1 MRYTIARVPGDAV
14 LFSLGFFGAR
24 FDSAPCGHGA
34 SLKFPRRGLFF
45 VIFFV
50 DFRFTKIYT
59 ERTRHGSFFHA
70 GNNGKA
76 VGDETMTNQIKD
88 DSWDIEALDDIEWE
102 DPDYKYRKRIE
113 TTLRG
118 IVDDSAFFNQNRRYE
133 TLCGAYYDNVE
144 GLGLVQYMDE
154 FWDRW
159 DRVMATDVEK
169 VVETVADCI
178 LWQLKIHGLVDS
190 IDAYMGALFKRYKW
204 RDMFLIRYTN
214 DGGRLDV
221 AVKYNVLVN
230 TLLCDTIDE
239 MKGETK

>member
-1 MRYTIARVPGDAV
+1 
-14 LFSLGFFGAR
+14 
-24 FDSAPCGHGA
+24 
-34 SLKFPRRGLFF
+34 
-45 VIFFV
+45 
-50 DFRFTKIYT
+50 
-59 ERTRHGSFFHA
+59 
-70 GNNGKA
+70 
-76 VGDETMTNQIKD
+76 MTNQIKD
-88 DSWDIEALDDIEWE
+88 DSWDIEELDDIECE

-133 TLCGAYYDNVE
+133 TLCGAYYDPVE
-144 GLGLVQYMDE
+144 GLGLVQDMDE

-159 DRVMATDVEK
+159 DRVMATEVEK
-169 VVETVADCI
+169 VVEKVANLI

-204 RDMFLIRYTN
+204 RYMFLIRYTN

-221 AVKYNVLVN
+221 AVKYGALVN
-230 TLLCDTIDE
+230 TLLCDISDE

>member
-1 MRYTIARVPGDAV
+1 
-14 LFSLGFFGAR
+14 
-24 FDSAPCGHGA
+24 
-34 SLKFPRRGLFF
+34 
-45 VIFFV
+45 
-50 DFRFTKIYT
+50 
-59 ERTRHGSFFHA
+59 
-70 GNNGKA
+70 
-76 VGDETMTNQIKD
+76 MTNQIKD
-88 DSWDIEALDDIEWE
+88 DNWDIEELDGIECE

-144 GLGLVQYMDE
+144 GLGLVQGMDD

-159 DRVMATDVEK
+159 DSVMATEVEN
-169 VVETVADCI
+169 VVETVANLI

-190 IDAYMGALFKRYKW
+190 IDAYMGSLFKRYKW

-230 TLLCDTIDE
+230 TLLCDTSDE

>member
-1 MRYTIARVPGDAV
+1 
-14 LFSLGFFGAR
+14 
-24 FDSAPCGHGA
+24 
-34 SLKFPRRGLFF
+34 
-45 VIFFV
+45 
-50 DFRFTKIYT
+50 
-59 ERTRHGSFFHA
+59 
-70 GNNGKA
+70 
-76 VGDETMTNQIKD
+76 MTSQIKD
-88 DSWDIEALDDIEWE
+88 DNWDIEELDDIECE

-144 GLGLVQYMDE
+144 GLGLVPGMDE

-159 DRVMATDVEK
+159 DRVIATEVEK
-169 VVETVADCI
+169 VVEAVANHI

-221 AVKYNVLVN
+221 AVKYNALVN
-230 TLLCDTIDE
+230 TLLCDISDE